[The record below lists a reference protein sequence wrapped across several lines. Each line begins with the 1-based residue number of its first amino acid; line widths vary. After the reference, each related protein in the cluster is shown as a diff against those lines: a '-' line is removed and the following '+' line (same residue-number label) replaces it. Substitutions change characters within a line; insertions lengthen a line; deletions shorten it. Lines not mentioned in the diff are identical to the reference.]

1 MEKISATPE
10 RRAHMSDVAIARNLI
25 REIAGDA
32 WDGKGDMLARVHSA
46 CLRHGKSFT
55 ARRIR
60 SFWHG
65 EAAIVAHNEIVSL
78 AEVATAE
85 KSKRDR
91 IDAARASHAEFINRA
106 SAVLDRLS
114 AQDAD
119 FHGEYIAAL
128 RTLASGPTGDQSTR
142 DRGEIS
148 ACVAGRGAMVPM
160 DCAGD
165 RA

>member
-1 MEKISATPE
+1 MEKISAIPE

-32 WDGKGDMLARVHSA
+32 WNGKGDMLARVHSA
-46 CLRHGKSFT
+46 CVKHGKSFT
-55 ARRIR
+55 PRRIR

-78 AEVATAE
+78 AEVAAAE
-85 KSKRDR
+85 KTKRDR
-91 IDAARASHAEFINRA
+91 INEAKASHAEFINRA

-128 RTLASGPTGDQSTR
+128 RDLASGAAGGTATNH
-142 DRGEIS
+142 RGERR
-148 ACVAGRGAMVPM
+148 AGGAGRRAMDAM

-165 RA
+165 RI

>member
-10 RRAHMSDVAIARNLI
+10 RRAQMSDVAIARNLI

-32 WDGKGDMLARVHSA
+32 WNGKGDMLARVHST
-46 CLRHGKSFT
+46 CIKHGKEFT

-65 EAAIVAHNEIVSL
+65 EAAIVAHNEIVRL
-78 AEVATAE
+78 AEVAVAE
-85 KSKRDR
+85 KERRDR
-91 IDAARASHAEFINRA
+91 ANAAKANHAEFINRA

-128 RTLASGPTGDQSTR
+128 RTVASGHMGTSPATGRRKGDHDPASRGSALGMADQ
-142 DRGEIS
+142 
-148 ACVAGRGAMVPM
+148 C
-160 DCAGD
+160 
-165 RA
+165 

>member
-1 MEKISATPE
+1 
-10 RRAHMSDVAIARNLI
+10 MSDVAIARNLI

-32 WDGKGDMLARVHSA
+32 WNGKGDMLARVHSS

-78 AEVATAE
+78 AEVAAAE
-85 KSKRDR
+85 KAKRDR
-91 IDAARASHAEFINRA
+91 INEARASHAEFINRA

-114 AQDAD
+114 AQDAE
-119 FHGEYIAAL
+119 FHGEYIAAI
-128 RTLASGPTGDQSTR
+128 RNLASRNMGASTAHRRGQCGEGSAMGGARLGKADQ
-142 DRGEIS
+142 
-148 ACVAGRGAMVPM
+148 C
-160 DCAGD
+160 
-165 RA
+165 